1 MGGVGRP
8 ISKGEPRNFIQKA
21 LNFPAQP
28 RNFIQTTSY
37 AKRWQPRSC
46 DSQYHFIIDNRFLL
60 NFTKCSLFWLQHNS
74 HFPHFGETGC
84 PFPLDGAALCFLPSL
99 WPHEA
104 ILPAPDFLLQV
115 PLPIHPIALSPSQ
128 PLILQLSYP
137 DWRDGQFVMVFSL
150 HFQIEIV
157 CLQMVVFSLVKTTI
171 SDWPYLLLRIFVVDS
186 EKGIFYWKGV
196 WGGIW
201 LFSSTWGYAVHA
213 RWGLFSAWEGRAQLR
228 KLPGEKDWKSFH
240 LGFLH
245 CQPVAYF
252 PTTPHKCFPGNKQT
266 KP

>member
-128 PLILQLSYP
+128 PLILQPFLSRLKRWSICHGFQPSFSNWNCMPTNGCVFACQNYNFRLTLSIVENFCGWFGKGYFYGRVFEVFFFDFFHP
-137 DWRDGQFVMVFSL
+137 LGVLQFMHSEDSSPHGKVGHNS
-150 HFQIEIV
+150 EN
-157 CLQMVVFSLVKTTI
+157 CLERKIGKV
-171 SDWPYLLLRIFVVDS
+171 
-186 EKGIFYWKGV
+186 
-196 WGGIW
+196 
-201 LFSSTWGYAVHA
+201 ST
-213 RWGLFSAWEGRAQLR
+213 
-228 KLPGEKDWKSFH
+228 
-240 LGFLH
+240 
-245 CQPVAYF
+245 
-252 PTTPHKCFPGNKQT
+252 
-266 KP
+266 